1 METRKRSIAKALSWR
16 VIAVIITTVT
26 AYLFTKDTSIAF
38 GVGAVD
44 SLVKLATYYGHERM
58 WARFSFGR
66 PKVGKDDYSI

>member
-26 AYLFTKDTSIAF
+26 TYLFTKEMAVAL

-44 SLVKLATYYGHERM
+44 SLVKLATYYGHERL
-58 WARFSFGR
+58 WARFTFGR
-66 PKVGKDDYSI
+66 REVGKDDYSI